1 MALCAVVGKPGVT
14 ARNFSRI
21 KKYFATARLKKHDT
35 GNSADDSEEADP
47 KTRSAPRMQAA
58 VVAEIAF
65 VAFGDLFLRSA
76 GCGHGGR
83 LVLGNRCGLPIA
95 ARSLGEFQGASEA
108 LPRKRSGLAEG
119 ATRKF
124 TQRTAAQR
132 VELKMARRLRCVSV
146 TGRKGHAPSSRLGD
160 GPF

>member
-21 KKYFATARLKKHDT
+21 KKYFASARLKKHDT
-35 GNSADDSEEADP
+35 GNSADDGEEADP

-83 LVLGNRCGLPIA
+83 LVLGNRYGLPIA
-95 ARSLGEFQGASEA
+95 ARSLGEF
-108 LPRKRSGLAEG
+108 
-119 ATRKF
+119 
-124 TQRTAAQR
+124 
-132 VELKMARRLRCVSV
+132 
-146 TGRKGHAPSSRLGD
+146 
-160 GPF
+160 